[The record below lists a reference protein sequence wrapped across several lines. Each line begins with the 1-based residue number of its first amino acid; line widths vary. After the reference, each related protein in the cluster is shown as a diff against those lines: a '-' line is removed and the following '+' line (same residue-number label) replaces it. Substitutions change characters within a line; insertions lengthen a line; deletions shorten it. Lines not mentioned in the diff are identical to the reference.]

1 MHRVIFS
8 IMALSI
14 AAGGPA
20 LAQTSPTKPPST
32 STQTSQN
39 NQAGQLATAQKLRD
53 DLEKAGFITDVKI
66 VAESFVIQARSKNG
80 DPVLMTIG
88 PRGMSVFETHNDSN
102 VNSGTTGSTTG
113 QTNSTGQPR

>member
-39 NQAGQLATAQKLRD
+39 NQAGQLATAQSYETIWKSRVYYRRQNSSGILCHPGP
-53 DLEKAGFITDVKI
+53 LEERRPGTNDHRA
-66 VAESFVIQARSKNG
+66 
-80 DPVLMTIG
+80 
-88 PRGMSVFETHNDSN
+88 PRN
-102 VNSGTTGSTTG
+102 V
-113 QTNSTGQPR
+113 RI